1 MTKRLGRGLGEI
13 IRTSPQTA
21 TNFVMLPVEQIRV
34 GRFQPRTDIG
44 QAGLEELKASIKR
57 QGIIEPIIVR
67 PIAHGTYE
75 LVAGERRWRAAQALG
90 HREVPA
96 IVKSLTDQLALE
108 YSLIEN
114 VQRENLNPIE
124 EARGY
129 ARLLKDFGYTQESV
143 AATVG
148 KDRATVANALR
159 LLQLPEEMQHALRD
173 GTITAGHAKVL
184 LGLEGAATQLAAFR
198 QLVQERLT
206 VRQLEEVAATVAPAK
221 RRKARRV
228 DPQLAALEQ
237 QLRQAL
243 GTKVNVTARRQ
254 GGRIVIDYYS
264 AEDFSRILRVMGIA
278 G

>member
-34 GRFQPRTDIG
+34 GRFQPLTDIG

-148 KDRATVANALR
+148 RA
-159 LLQLPEEMQHALRD
+159 
-173 GTITAGHAKVL
+173 KW
-184 LGLEGAATQLAAFR
+184 
-198 QLVQERLT
+198 
-206 VRQLEEVAATVAPAK
+206 
-221 RRKARRV
+221 RKARRV

-264 AEDFSRILRVMGIA
+264 AGDFSRLPRGRGIA